1 MIILG
6 IDPGIQ
12 VTGYGVI
19 LINDNKMIY
28 KSSGIIKTSTKDG
41 SLPKRL
47 RIIIQGIDEII
58 NEYKPQSI
66 SIEKVFFNTNPNSS
80 LILGQARG
88 AAISI
93 SVINNIDVFEYTALQ
108 IKKSVV
114 GYGHAKKFQ
123 VQSMIQK
130 ILNLPSIASEDSSD
144 ALAAAVCHA
153 HSMNFMSKISNM
165 NQIKSSRF
173 VW

>member
-6 IDPGIQ
+6 IDPGLQ
-12 VTGYGVI
+12 VTGYGI
-19 LINDNKMIY
+19 IDLNDKKMIY
-28 KSSGIIKTSTKDG
+28 KSSGRIKTSTNQG
-41 SLPKRL
+41 NLPKRL
-47 RIIIQGIDEII
+47 KIIIQGLNEII
-58 NEYKPQSI
+58 TEYKPQCI
-66 SIEKVFFNTNPNSS
+66 SIEKVFVNSNPNST

-173 VW
+173 V

>member
-6 IDPGIQ
+6 IDPGLQ
-12 VTGYGVI
+12 VTGYGI
-19 LINDNKMIY
+19 IDLNDKKMIY
-28 KSSGIIKTSTKDG
+28 KSSGRIKTSTNQG
-41 SLPKRL
+41 NLPKRL
-47 RIIIQGIDEII
+47 KIIIQGLNEII
-58 NEYKPQSI
+58 TEYKPQCV
-66 SIEKVFFNTNPNSS
+66 SIEKVFVNSNPNST

-173 VW
+173 V

>member
-6 IDPGIQ
+6 IDPGLQ

-19 LINDNKMIY
+19 DLNDKKMIY
-28 KSSGIIKTSTKDG
+28 KSSGRIKTSTNQG
-41 SLPKRL
+41 NLPKRL
-47 RIIIQGIDEII
+47 KIIIQGLNEII
-58 NEYKPQSI
+58 NEYKPQCI
-66 SIEKVFFNTNPNSS
+66 SIEKVFVNSNPNST

-165 NQIKSSRF
+165 NQIKSRRF
-173 VW
+173 V

>member
-6 IDPGIQ
+6 IDPGLQ

-19 LINDNKMIY
+19 DLNDKKMIY
-28 KSSGIIKTSTKDG
+28 KSSGRIKTSTNQG
-41 SLPKRL
+41 NLPKRL
-47 RIIIQGIDEII
+47 KIIIQGLNEII
-58 NEYKPQSI
+58 TEYKPQCI
-66 SIEKVFFNTNPNSS
+66 SIEKVFVNSNPNST

-173 VW
+173 V

>member
-6 IDPGIQ
+6 IDPGLQ
-12 VTGYGVI
+12 VTGYGI
-19 LINDNKMIY
+19 IDLNDKKMIY
-28 KSSGIIKTSTKDG
+28 KSSGRIKTSTNQG
-41 SLPKRL
+41 NLPKRL
-47 RIIIQGIDEII
+47 KIIIQGLNEII
-58 NEYKPQSI
+58 TEYKPQCV
-66 SIEKVFFNTNPNSS
+66 SIEKVFVNSNPNST

-173 VW
+173 L